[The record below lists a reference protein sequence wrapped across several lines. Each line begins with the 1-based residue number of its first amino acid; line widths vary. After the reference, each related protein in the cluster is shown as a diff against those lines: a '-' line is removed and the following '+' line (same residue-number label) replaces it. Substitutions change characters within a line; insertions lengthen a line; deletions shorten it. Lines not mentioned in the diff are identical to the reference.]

1 MGNDI
6 AACGHPGARPFR
18 HYRLR
23 RFSFRP
29 GINAEAQRILADLT
43 RQLTLQIDGVESC
56 DLAFD
61 RASSQWVEY
70 TVRTDGCPAGEEIS
84 PGAAMALLARLRA
97 AELGRDHLAPCAP
110 AAADTAPID

>member
-1 MGNDI
+1 MSNNI
-6 AACGHPGARPFR
+6 AACGHHGARLSR

-23 RFSFRP
+23 RFSFRS

-61 RASSQWVEY
+61 RASNQWVEY
-70 TVRTDGCPAGEEIS
+70 TIRTDGCAAGEEIS
-84 PGAAMALLARLRA
+84 PSAAAALLTRLRA
-97 AELGRDHLAPCAP
+97 AELGRDHLEPCAP
-110 AAADTAPID
+110 VAADAVPID